1 MRIEK
6 FALGITAAA
15 TISLAGPQLALA
27 SGNGK
32 PIRECTTQERSQ
44 DRPAPRSLSTR
55 SPADDR
61 REVLVLE
68 LNLPFVGDPW
78 AGYDASEGFPNDTV
92 QSVRVGTAVRTKLFW
107 NWFYTHD
114 DGAPYSQAAGT
125 WQNLGSPW
133 AETPPPLAWSGHRRS
148 GPAVGR
154 PDPARGR
161 SGPAAPPP
169 RQGAR

>member
-44 DRPAPRSLSTR
+44 GPTSTQVFVY
-55 SPADDR
+55 S
-61 REVLVLE
+61 EVQPTTAGKCWVLE

-133 AETPPPLAWSGHRRS
+133 GRNASAARLEWTQAKWAGGWST
-148 GPAVGR
+148 
-154 PDPARGR
+154 
-161 SGPAAPPP
+161 
-169 RQGAR
+169 